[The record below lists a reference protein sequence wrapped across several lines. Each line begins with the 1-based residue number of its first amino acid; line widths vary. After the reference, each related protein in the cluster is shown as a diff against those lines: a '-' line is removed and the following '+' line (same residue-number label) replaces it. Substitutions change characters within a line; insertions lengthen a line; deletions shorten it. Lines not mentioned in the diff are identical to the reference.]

1 MRVTLAA
8 DQPLRA
14 GVDLTLSLKL
24 SDAATGQP
32 VADLDPYL
40 GAWAHVVVLSRDG
53 ADFLHAH
60 PLEAAGPG
68 FSEGF
73 PHAHAAISSPSP
85 ATIRTVTGFRRAGL
99 YKLWVQAR
107 RRGQVIAVPFV
118 LDVAPA
124 ATPVTSAPLP
134 AGAIRV
140 LVSGRGYEPAMIP
153 VAAEQRVRLAFLRQD
168 AQNCGATLTFPELR
182 LTRTLTAGK
191 PELVEFTAPQKGV
204 VAFACGMGMLRGS
217 VVVTGTAR

>member
-60 PLEAAGPG
+60 PLEDAGPG

-140 LVSGRGYEPAMIP
+140 LVSGRGYEPATIP

-217 VVVTGTAR
+217 VVVTGAAR